1 MPLSSKQIFL
11 LILSSHCATGP
22 RVNRKLFPQLSMH
35 VSLSSFIKLFFNGY
49 LSSSFPIQMR
59 KQKILQAISVNKECC
74 SHQAITLQ
82 LPRWCALRGLRMRKH
97 WILAIDSRVTH
108 QGNDFTEAGL
118 WHLLI
123 QKKNIKFLKKYLIFF
138 S

>member
-1 MPLSSKQIFL
+1 MKNTACHISKQRTL
-11 LILSSHCATGP
+11 QPSSHHMVSLEATQGGD
-22 RVNRKLFPQLSMH
+22 KWAAHCQTLSHCIYSQLS
-35 VSLSSFIKLFFNGY
+35 
-49 LSSSFPIQMR
+49 
-59 KQKILQAISVNKECC
+59 
-74 SHQAITLQ
+74 T
-82 LPRWCALRGLRMRKH
+82 LRGLRMRKH

-108 QGNDFTEAGL
+108 QGNDFTEVGL